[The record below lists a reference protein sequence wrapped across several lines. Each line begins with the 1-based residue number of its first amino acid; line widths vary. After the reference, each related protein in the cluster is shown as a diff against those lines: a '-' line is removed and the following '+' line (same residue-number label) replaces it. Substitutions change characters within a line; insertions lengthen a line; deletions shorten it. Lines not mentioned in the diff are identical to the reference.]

1 MAEFSNVINFV
12 EKFILENKS
21 DVVRDLLSYL
31 AKQMID
37 MSKKQNE
44 EVKGFLK
51 WLEREIK
58 TDIENLKNKTTLK
71 EFYNYDFDKF
81 LDVLKE
87 NQNNFTLNLS
97 EQEIHEG
104 LEKHFDKSIKILKPL
119 KDKIKATDN
128 LIDKIVYRLYGLT
141 EEEIK
146 IVEGKI

>member
-87 NQNNFTLNLS
+87 NQKNFTLNLS
-97 EQEIHEG
+97 EREIHEG
-104 LEKHFDKSIKILKPL
+104 LEKHFDKIIKILKPL

>member
-37 MSKKQNE
+37 ISKKKNE

-81 LDVLKE
+81 LNTLKE
-87 NQNNFTLNLS
+87 NQKNITL
-97 EQEIHEG
+97 
-104 LEKHFDKSIKILKPL
+104 IL
-119 KDKIKATDN
+119 
-128 LIDKIVYRLYGLT
+128 
-141 EEEIK
+141 
-146 IVEGKI
+146 

>member
-58 TDIENLKNKTTLK
+58 TDIENLKK
-71 EFYNYDFDKF
+71 
-81 LDVLKE
+81 
-87 NQNNFTLNLS
+87 
-97 EQEIHEG
+97 
-104 LEKHFDKSIKILKPL
+104 
-119 KDKIKATDN
+119 
-128 LIDKIVYRLYGLT
+128 
-141 EEEIK
+141 
-146 IVEGKI
+146 

>member
-87 NQNNFTLNLS
+87 NQKNFTLNLS
-97 EQEIHEG
+97 EREIHEG